1 MNNTSIRT
9 KFIIIFSGII
19 FTIAAIMTFLSL
31 YSLNQ
36 VSQGNIQAF
45 KKSKYEDKTQE
56 LKENVHIAMGIIEY
70 FYNSDL
76 INKKELALEAIKKIR
91 YGTSGYFWIHNV
103 DLKMVM
109 HPIKPSLDGKSL
121 ENLKDTNGQNL
132 FVAMNK
138 VANGSVEGGKVS
150 YYWPKPNVTEAKEK
164 FSYVQKFAPW
174 GWILGTGSYVDDI
187 EKDMSMLQD
196 LSDEEIVETTTSL
209 ILTTLI
215 ILIISYFIITYS
227 FNKLINNSLKRFKKY
242 FNRFLRFISMEDNKY
257 IQADVTKKD
266 EINDLL
272 IMINETAKKFDRK
285 LKDDVKVMGE
295 VVLIASKVEQGIYR
309 CRVNALSE
317 NPMIMTLK
325 SSLNSLLGRLE
336 QSMTSIEQTLDAYSK
351 QEFTKRIQIDPRI
364 QENMLAVMNGVN
376 RLGETLEY
384 NANTNLKNGQLLE
397 NNSTIMTNSMEN
409 LSKKA
414 NEQAASLE
422 EVSASLDEITSQ
434 TRETT
439 KNAQM
444 MANLGTT
451 VKESVA
457 VGQTLANDTAS
468 SMDEINQ
475 KVSAIL
481 ESITIIDQI
490 AFQTNILSL
499 NAAVEA
505 ATAGEAGKG
514 FAVVAQEVRNLA
526 SRSAEAAREIQDLV
540 VQASQKTTEGK
551 QVSQDMIEGYN
562 TLNKN
567 IEETIKLI
575 DEVSNSSQSQIN
587 GIEQINNSVAIL
599 DRMTQ
604 ENASEA
610 NSVKELSND
619 IKSMAEDLV
628 STK

>member
-1 MNNTSIRT
+1 MNRISIRA
-9 KFIIIFSGII
+9 KFIIIFSAII
-19 FTIAAIMTFLSL
+19 FTIASIMTIRSI
-31 YSLNQ
+31 YSLNKI
-36 VSQGNIQAF
+36 SSANIAEF
-45 KKSKYEDKTQE
+45 KKTKYQDKTQE
-56 LKENVHIAMGIIEY
+56 LKENIHIAMGIIQNY
-70 FYNSDL
+70 YDSDL
-76 INKKELALEAIKKIR
+76 VNKKELALKAIEKIK
-91 YGTSGYFWIHNV
+91 YGNNGYFWIHDL

-109 HPIKPSLDGKSL
+109 HPIKPSLNGKSL
-121 ENLKDTNGQNL
+121 KNVKDTNGQVL
-132 FVAMNK
+132 FVSMNK
-138 VANGSVEGGKVS
+138 VANASNEGGKVA
-150 YYWPKPNVTEAKEK
+150 YYWPKPNESEAKEK

-174 GWILGTGSYVDDI
+174 GWVLGTGSYVDDI
-187 EKDMSMLQD
+187 EKDMSILTKIANEDMFD
-196 LSDEEIVETTTSL
+196 TTISL
-209 ILTTLI
+209 IITTI
-215 ILIISYFIITYS
+215 AILVISYFIFTYAFNVLINRS
-227 FNKLINNSLKRFKKY
+227 LERFKTYFNK
-242 FNRFLRFISMEDNKY
+242 FLRFITMQDNRY
-257 IQADVTKKD
+257 IQADVTHKD

-272 IMINETAKKFDRK
+272 IMINETAKVFDKK

-295 VVLIASKVEQGIYR
+295 VVLISSKVEQGIYK
-309 CRVNALSE
+309 CRVNSVSD

-325 SSLNSLLGRLE
+325 NSLNSLLIRLE
-336 QSMTSIEQTLDAYSK
+336 DSITTIDNTLDAYSK
-351 QEFTKRIQIDPRI
+351 EDFAKRINIDSHI
-364 QENMLAVMNGVN
+364 KENMLAVMNGVN
-376 RLGETLEY
+376 KLGETLQS
-384 NANTNLKNGQLLE
+384 NQTTNLSNGQLLE
-397 NNSTIMTNSMEN
+397 KNSTQMTNSMEN
-409 LSKKA
+409 LAKKA

-439 KNAQM
+439 KNAKV
-444 MANLGTT
+444 MAGLGNT
-451 VKESVA
+451 VQESVNI
-457 VGQTLANDTAS
+457 GQKLANDTAS

-540 VQASQKTTEGK
+540 EEASKKTIEGK
-551 QVSQDMIEGYN
+551 NVSHDMIEGYN
-562 TLNKN
+562 TLNQN

-575 DEVSNSSQSQIN
+575 DEVSNSSQNQIS
-587 GIEQINNSVAIL
+587 GIEQINNSVSIL

-604 ENASEA
+604 ENANEA
-610 NSVKELSND
+610 NNVKELSND